1 VIRIARACETAVMS
15 VAHLTPPV
23 AAPSLHSAIGALRAR
38 GMRVSSARR
47 SILEALYDADAPLT
61 ADELA
66 GDGDVA
72 SVYRNLDAL
81 EGLGLVRHVHAGHGP
96 GRYTIIG
103 ASGEV
108 EFLACERCQT
118 IEAVDPARLDAA
130 RALIERELG
139 LRARFTHFPIVGLCE
154 RCTTTSDDGFGTPQ
168 MT

>member
-1 VIRIARACETAVMS
+1 MS

-23 AAPSLHSAIGALRAR
+23 AAPSLHSAMGALRAR
-38 GMRVSSARR
+38 GMRVSAARR
-47 SILEALYDADAPLT
+47 SILAALYAVQAPLT

-81 EGLGLVRHVHAGHGP
+81 EALGLVRHVHAGHGP

-108 EFLACERCQT
+108 EFLACERCHT
-118 IEAVDPARLDAA
+118 VEVIDPARLDGP

-139 LRARFTHFPIVGLCE
+139 LRPRFTHFPLVGLCAGCATAA
-154 RCTTTSDDGFGTPQ
+154 RAPGSGWPAGRSGG
-168 MT
+168 